1 MYILHVVIY
10 PQCVHTALYNKH
22 MTLYNNIIAVF
33 DHVTLG
39 ILKVYFLCY

>member
-10 PQCVHTALYNKH
+10 PQCVHTALHNKH
-22 MTLYNNIIAVF
+22 MTLYNNIAVF